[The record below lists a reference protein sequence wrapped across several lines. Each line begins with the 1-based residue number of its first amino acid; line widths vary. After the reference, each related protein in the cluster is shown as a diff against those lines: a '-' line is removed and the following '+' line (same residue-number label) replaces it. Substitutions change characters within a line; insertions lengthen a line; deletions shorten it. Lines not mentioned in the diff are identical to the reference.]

1 MDHRE
6 VVLYTDGRSLRCW
19 RAKRLL
25 RRSGC
30 QFEILD
36 TTGHPEVLTDLV
48 RAVHHEVVLPY
59 VCVDHRPVGGFG
71 EIRALSRSGDLAHLQ
86 RDDL

>member
-1 MDHRE
+1 MDQRE
-6 VVLYTDGRSLRCW
+6 VVLYTNGRSLRTW
-19 RAKRLL
+19 LAKRLL
-25 RRSGC
+25 RRNGC
-30 QFEILD
+30 RFEVLD
-36 TTGHPEVLTDLV
+36 TTGHPEVLTGLV
-48 RAVHHEVVLPY
+48 SVVHHEVELPY